1 MLGVVGRA
9 VAGVVL
15 AGAVLAACTSAPAR
29 PTARPATTAPTLPT
43 PLVAPT
49 TTTTA
54 APTRVRPAGVRPVA
68 GFDDTTPPPALHAT
82 GTNYP
87 AILRSIEAY
96 RNWLRA
102 HHPDAAL
109 EPQIYAPGTATFV
122 AVAGDLRYLS
132 TRGQRAIAIDDHNTY
147 TTASVHG
154 SLVTLR
160 CHEVITE
167 DRLLDRAG
175 RVVRVIPYSGPLD
188 FVMIMVRDASGRW
201 RLADVTQVSL
211 DPTVI
216 L

>member
-1 MLGVVGRA
+1 MLRIAGRA
-9 VAGVVL
+9 VAGAVL
-15 AGAVLAACTSAPAR
+15 AGSLLAACTSTPAR
-29 PTARPATTAPTLPT
+29 PAARPATTAPTLP
-43 PLVAPT
+43 APVVTAT
-49 TTTTA
+49 TSTTA
-54 APTRVRPAGVRPVA
+54 PPMPARPAGVRPVP

-82 GTNYP
+82 GTDYP
-87 AILRSIEAY
+87 AILRSIEGY

-109 EPQIYAPGTATFV
+109 EPQIYAPGTATFL
-122 AVAGDLRYLS
+122 AVAGDLRYLR
-132 TRGQRAIAIDDHNTY
+132 TRGQRVIAIDDHNTY

-167 DRLLDRAG
+167 DRLFDRAG
-175 RVVRVIPYSGPLD
+175 RVVRVIPYAGPLD
-188 FVMIMVRDASGRW
+188 FVMIMIRDATGRW